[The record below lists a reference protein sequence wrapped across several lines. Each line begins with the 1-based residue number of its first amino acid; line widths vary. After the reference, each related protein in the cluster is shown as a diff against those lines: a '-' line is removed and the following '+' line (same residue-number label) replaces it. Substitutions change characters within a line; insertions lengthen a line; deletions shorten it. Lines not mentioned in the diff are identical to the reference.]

1 MAFCHDNNKLYLKGN
16 IVKVTENIWHEYK
29 SRLAAFIRSKVAED
43 AVDDILQDVF
53 MKIHLRINSLKDDT
67 KLESWLYQITR
78 NAITDYYRTKR
89 ISEELPDWLEQP
101 QPEEE
106 ESIRKEL
113 SSCLQPMVGE
123 LPDKYHNAI
132 RMSELENRTQKE
144 VAEQEGISLSGA
156 KSRVQRGR
164 VLLKTMLYDCCQ
176 FEINKKNQVVS
187 YEKKAKDCKFC

>member
-1 MAFCHDNNKLYLKGN
+1 
-16 IVKVTENIWHEYK
+16 VKVTEKIWHEYQ

-43 AVDDILQDVF
+43 AVDDLLQDVF
-53 MKIHLRINSLKDDT
+53 MKIHLRIDSLKDDA

-89 ISEELPDWLEQP
+89 IPKELPDWLEQP

-123 LPDKYHNAI
+123 LLDKYRNAI

-156 KSRVQRGR
+156 KSRVQRVR
-164 VLLKTMLYDCCQ
+164 ALLKTMMDDCCQ
-176 FEINKKNQVVS
+176 FEINQKNQVVS
-187 YEKKAKDCKFC
+187 YEKKERDCNFC

>member
-1 MAFCHDNNKLYLKGN
+1 MKA
-16 IVKVTENIWHEYK
+16 TENIWREYQ
-29 SRLAAFIRSKVAED
+29 SRLAVFIRSKVAED
-43 AVDDILQDVF
+43 AVDDLLQNVF
-53 MKIHLRINSLKDDT
+53 MKIHLHIDSLKDDT

-89 ISEELPDWLEQP
+89 ISEKLPDCLEQP

-113 SSCLQPMVGE
+113 SACLEPMVRE
-123 LPDKYHNAI
+123 LPDKYRNAVQL
-132 RMSELENRTQKE
+132 SEIENRTQKE

-164 VLLKTMLYDCCQ
+164 VLLKTMLSDCCQ
-176 FEINKKNQVVS
+176 FEINQKNQVIS
-187 YEKKAKDCKFC
+187 FEKKEGDCKFC